1 MKLKYLIILIV
12 CSFVLSISSFGQSK
26 EQGNSGDI
34 ALKIIIPK
42 QDENNLDQYVQG
54 SLHKR
59 LTRMAVN
66 YGFGS
71 EAIEPRFIFFPK
83 VFVNQFETV
92 PGTTPKVMVKMDVD
106 LYIADYKTKTI
117 FATTTVKCTGVGD
130 TERHAYHKALS
141 SVNTRNSK
149 IEKLMKEGK
158 AKIIDYYAR
167 NCEMIIKNAK
177 TLAYKNDF
185 DQSFYY
191 LSTIPFE
198 CTECYSKMLDET
210 KEIYDKYLEYTC
222 KTNFA
227 KAQSI
232 WISSQNYQ
240 GAIDVEPYLSTI
252 LPGTSCYSE
261 VQSLINEIKAKVLAD
276 ENREWDFMLHEFD
289 TGADIEKQRIQAI
302 RDVGV
307 AYGEN
312 QPDMNYNVKEIFR

>member
-1 MKLKYLIILIV
+1 MKYKYIILIV
-12 CSFVLSISSFGQSK
+12 LLPLFNLSFGQSAN
-26 EQGNSGDI
+26 QGNSSDI
-34 ALKIIIPK
+34 ALKIIIPEQEDK
-42 QDENNLDQYVQG
+42 NFDEYVQG
-54 SLHKR
+54 SLNKK

-92 PGTTPKVMVKMDVD
+92 PGSTPKIIVKADVD

-141 SVNTRNSK
+141 SVNTRNANV
-149 IEKLMKEGK
+149 EKFMKEGK
-158 AKIIDYYAR
+158 EKIIDYYAR
-167 NCEMIIKNAK
+167 NCDLIIKNAE
-177 TLAYKNDF
+177 TFAYKNDF
-185 DQSFYY
+185 DQAFYM

-198 CTECYSKMLDET
+198 CTACYQKMLDES
-210 KEIYDKYLEYTC
+210 KAIYDKYLEYVC
-222 KTNFA
+222 KTNFV

-240 GAIDVEPYLSTI
+240 GAINVEPYLSEI
-252 LPGTSCYSE
+252 IPGSSCYND
-261 VQSLINEIKAKVLAD
+261 VQEFIKEIKAKVLAD
-276 ENREWDFMLHEFD
+276 ENKEWNFMLHEFD
-289 TGADIEKQRIQAI
+289 TEADIERQRIQAI

-307 AYGEN
+307 AYGNN
-312 QPDMNYNVKEIFR
+312 QPDVDYNIKEIFR